1 MRRDYRLYELGNEEF
16 ENLVV
21 RICYQWFGPAVT
33 PFAAGKD
40 GGRDSRFNG
49 RAANFPNGK
58 APWEGFC
65 VFQAKHVSSP
75 DKSCSD
81 KDFPKLIAKEHKK
94 VKQLV
99 KDKICD
105 YYVVFTNRKL
115 TAGADKKILADLRKL
130 GIKDVLVVGVEMLH
144 SALQEHQ
151 HIADSL
157 PNLQDEA
164 PFRFDQAE
172 LAEVISAVHDYV
184 DGGTDGQFDSAHDL
198 DYIKIKAEKNRINGL
213 TQTFYEQIIIPQ
225 SMPHFS
231 SIDQF
236 LKNPRN
242 KEYANIYYDSADE
255 LKQKILTRRSEFENF
270 DDVFVFLYD
279 QIQRQKTSLKGKRR
293 MISVLLH
300 YMYFNCD
307 IGSKDTVE
315 LGGAH
320 ADA

>member
-1 MRRDYRLYELGNEEF
+1 MRKDYRLYELGNEEF

-21 RICYQWFGPAVT
+21 RICNKWFGPATT

-49 RAANFPNGK
+49 TAVNFPN
-58 APWEGFC
+58 AASQWSGFC

-81 KDFPKLIAKEHKK
+81 KDFAKLIAKEHKK

-115 TAGADKKILADLRKL
+115 TAGADKTILEELRKL
-130 GIKDVLVVGVEMLH
+130 GVKDVLIVGVEMLH
-144 SALQEHQ
+144 SALQEFKD
-151 HIADSL
+151 IADSL
-157 PNLQDEA
+157 PNLLDIA
-164 PFRFDQAE
+164 PFRFDQE
-172 LAEVISAVHDYV
+172 VLAEVISALHDYV
-184 DGGTDGQFDSAHDL
+184 DGGSDGNFDSAHDL

-213 TQTFYEQIIIPQ
+213 TQDFYEQIIIPQ
-225 SMPHFS
+225 SMPHFA

-242 KEYANIYYDSADE
+242 KEYAGIYYDSADE
-255 LKQKILTRRSEFENF
+255 LKQKILLRRSDFENF
-270 DDVFVFLYD
+270 DEVFVFLYD
-279 QIQRQKTSLKGKRR
+279 EIQRQKTTLKGKRR

-307 IGSKDTVE
+307 IGSKDSTE
-315 LGGAH
+315 LGGSAC
-320 ADA
+320 